1 MKGKVETGNISTLLS
16 KVAEITKDGNKVDK
30 AIEAL
35 GAILSDKNLSS
46 ENRLEDGCLEKDI
59 AMKIATYMLNTALNE
74 RDKATRKDDFFELTS
89 ERAEHII
96 KAILNSKELEFEYVS
111 LPYKSYKEWGEK
123 ECMEFRKHIG
133 ETISLQVF
141 GEKWESLMDSSTIPE
156 GLGIS
161 FDTDVLYAALKWVF
175 VDFKKHRG
183 GLDMFSVLK
192 EGIALLLTNG
202 HSEEDIKRLFK
213 EIYPV
218 AKKDAYEEVK
228 RQSAKEYQEF
238 IKECQEEEAT
248 VPQSD
253 STDDYPF

>member
-1 MKGKVETGNISTLLS
+1 MKGKEETGNISTLLS
-16 KVAEITKDGNKVDK
+16 KVAEIAKDGNKVDK

-35 GAILSDKNLSS
+35 DAILSDDNLSS

-111 LPYKSYKEWGEK
+111 LPYKSYKEWGDK

-133 ETISLQVF
+133 ETISLDVF
-141 GEKWESLMDSSTIPE
+141 AGKWKNLMESSTIPE

-161 FDTDVLYAALKWVF
+161 YDKDVFYSALRGIVA
-175 VDFKKHRG
+175 DFKRYRG
-183 GLDMFSVLK
+183 DLNMFPMLK

-218 AKKDAYEEVK
+218 AKKDAYAEVE
-228 RQSAKEYQEF
+228 RQSSKEYQEF

-253 STDDYPF
+253 STDDFPF